1 MTKPR
6 VWCECDWSDCYVHV
20 WACVNGVGFVRHV
33 SDMRLKGPV
42 GVKIV
47 WD

>member
-6 VWCECDWSDCYVHV
+6 VWCGCDWSDRYVHV
-20 WACVNGVGFVRHV
+20 RACVNGVGYVRHV
-33 SDMRLKGPV
+33 SDMTLKGPV